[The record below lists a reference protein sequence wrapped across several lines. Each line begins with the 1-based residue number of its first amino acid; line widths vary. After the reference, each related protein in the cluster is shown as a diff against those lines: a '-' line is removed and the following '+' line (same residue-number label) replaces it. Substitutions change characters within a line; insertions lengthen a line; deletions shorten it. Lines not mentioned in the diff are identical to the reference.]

1 MKIFITEQQK
11 AELER
16 LHDSSRDGRVRDR
29 IKAILLASEG
39 WSSAMIAQA
48 LRLHQTTI
56 DHHISEFLN
65 KGKLKPENGGSDS
78 KLSAEQTAF
87 LISQLSDNL
96 FHHTRDVIAFVTRT
110 WNIIFSIPGMNKW
123 LHRNGFTY
131 KKPSGV
137 PHKLSEEKQRQ
148 FIEYYKELKTTVGDE
163 PILFIDGVH
172 PTQATKISYGW
183 IRKGQKKAVKTTGS
197 RTRLNIMGALNLK
210 ALTSPLICEYKTIN
224 EYNVS
229 LFLNEIRKV
238 YPDYNQKIHV
248 ILDGAGYHRS
258 QLVKDWAEVVNIRL
272 HYLPP
277 YSPNLNPIERM
288 WKLMNEHARNNRY
301 FSSTREFREAI
312 SVFFNQTLPDIAD
325 SLTSRI
331 NDHFQVLTPASRGL
345 LSIF

>member
-288 WKLMNEHARNNRY
+288 WKLMNEHAWNNRY

-331 NDHFQVLTPASRGL
+331 NDHFQVLTPAS
-345 LSIF
+345 

>member
-258 QLVKDWAEVVNIRL
+258 QIVKDWAEVVNIRL

-331 NDHFQVLTPASRGL
+331 NDHFQVLTPAS
-345 LSIF
+345 

>member
-331 NDHFQVLTPASRGL
+331 NDHFQVLTPA
-345 LSIF
+345 LSLIHI

>member
-312 SVFFNQTLPDIAD
+312 SVFFNQTLPNIAD

-331 NDHFQVLTPASRGL
+331 NDHFQMLTPAS
-345 LSIF
+345 

>member
-331 NDHFQVLTPASRGL
+331 NDHFQVLTPA
-345 LSIF
+345 

>member
-301 FSSTREFREAI
+301 FSSTREFREAM

-331 NDHFQVLTPASRGL
+331 NDHFQVLTPAS
-345 LSIF
+345 

>member
-258 QLVKDWAEVVNIRL
+258 QLVKDWAEVINIRL

-331 NDHFQVLTPASRGL
+331 NDHFQVLTPAS
-345 LSIF
+345 

>member
-1 MKIFITEQQK
+1 MLSNMKIFITEQQK

-229 LFLNEIRKV
+229 RFFNEIRKV

-331 NDHFQVLTPASRGL
+331 NDHFQVLTPAS
-345 LSIF
+345 

>member
-1 MKIFITEQQK
+1 MSNMKIFITEQQK

-331 NDHFQVLTPASRGL
+331 NDHFQVLTPAS
-345 LSIF
+345 

>member
-48 LRLHQTTI
+48 LRLHQTI
-56 DHHISEFLN
+56 VDHHISEFLN

-78 KLSAEQTAF
+78 KLSTEQTAF
-87 LISQLSDNL
+87 LITQLSDNL
-96 FHHTRDVIAFVTRT
+96 FHHARDVIAFVTRT
-110 WNIIFSIPGMNKW
+110 WN
-123 LHRNGFTY
+123 

-137 PHKLSEEKQRQ
+137 SHKFSEEKQRQ
-148 FIEYYKELKTTVGDE
+148 FIEYYEELKATAGDE
-163 PILFIDGVH
+163 PVLFIDGVH

-197 RTRLNIMGALNLK
+197 RTRLNIMGALSLK
-210 ALTSPLICEYKTIN
+210 APESPPICEYKTIN

-229 LFLNEIRKV
+229 RFFNEIPKV

-258 QLVKDWAEVVNIRL
+258 Q
-272 HYLPP
+272 
-277 YSPNLNPIERM
+277 
-288 WKLMNEHARNNRY
+288 
-301 FSSTREFREAI
+301 
-312 SVFFNQTLPDIAD
+312 
-325 SLTSRI
+325 
-331 NDHFQVLTPASRGL
+331 
-345 LSIF
+345 

>member
-331 NDHFQVLTPASRGL
+331 NDHFQVFTPAS
-345 LSIF
+345 

>member
-277 YSPNLNPIERM
+277 YSPNLNPIERI

-331 NDHFQVLTPASRGL
+331 NDHFQVLTPAS
-345 LSIF
+345 

>member
-312 SVFFNQTLPDIAD
+312 SVFFNQALPDIAD

-331 NDHFQVLTPASRGL
+331 NDHFQVLTPAS
-345 LSIF
+345 

>member
-210 ALTSPLICEYKTIN
+210 ALTSPLICEY
-224 EYNVS
+224 NVS

-331 NDHFQVLTPASRGL
+331 NDHFQVLTPAS
-345 LSIF
+345 

>member
-56 DHHISEFLN
+56 DHHISAFLN

-229 LFLNEIRKV
+229 RFFNEIRKV

-331 NDHFQVLTPASRGL
+331 NDHFQVLTPAS
-345 LSIF
+345 

>member
-1 MKIFITEQQK
+1 MLSNMKIFITEQQK

-331 NDHFQVLTPASRGL
+331 NDHFQVLTPA
-345 LSIF
+345 

>member
-1 MKIFITEQQK
+1 
-11 AELER
+11 
-16 LHDSSRDGRVRDR
+16 
-29 IKAILLASEG
+29 
-39 WSSAMIAQA
+39 
-48 LRLHQTTI
+48 
-56 DHHISEFLN
+56 
-65 KGKLKPENGGSDS
+65 
-78 KLSAEQTAF
+78 
-87 LISQLSDNL
+87 
-96 FHHTRDVIAFVTRT
+96 
-110 WNIIFSIPGMNKW
+110 MNKW

-137 PHKLSEEKQRQ
+137 PHKFSEEKQRQ

-272 HYLPP
+272 HYLP
-277 YSPNLNPIERM
+277 L
-288 WKLMNEHARNNRY
+288 
-301 FSSTREFREAI
+301 T
-312 SVFFNQTLPDIAD
+312 VQT
-325 SLTSRI
+325 
-331 NDHFQVLTPASRGL
+331 
-345 LSIF
+345 

>member
-123 LHRNGFTY
+123 LHRNGVTY

-137 PHKLSEEKQRQ
+137 PHKFSEEKQRQ

-229 LFLNEIRKV
+229 RFSMRYERF
-238 YPDYNQKIHV
+238 
-248 ILDGAGYHRS
+248 ILIITKNPRYSGWSR
-258 QLVKDWAEVVNIRL
+258 
-272 HYLPP
+272 LPP
-277 YSPNLNPIERM
+277 FTVSERLGGSGKYQAALPSPLQSKPESDRKNVEINERTCP
-288 WKLMNEHARNNRY
+288 E
-301 FSSTREFREAI
+301 
-312 SVFFNQTLPDIAD
+312 
-325 SLTSRI
+325 
-331 NDHFQVLTPASRGL
+331 
-345 LSIF
+345 

>member
-1 MKIFITEQQK
+1 MLSNMKIFITEQQK

-197 RTRLNIMGALNLK
+197 RTCLNIMGALNLK

-331 NDHFQVLTPASRGL
+331 NDHFQVLTPAS
-345 LSIF
+345 

>member
-1 MKIFITEQQK
+1 MNNMNVIIADDHPIVLFGIRKSLEQIEWVNVVGEFEDSTALINNLPKLDAHVLITDLSMPGDK
-11 AELER
+11 YG
-16 LHDSSRDGRVRDR
+16 DGITL
-29 IKAILLASEG
+29 IKYIKRHFPSLSIIVLTMNNNPAILSAVLDLDIEGIVLKQGAPTDLPKALAALQKGKKFTPESVSRLLEKISAGGYGDKRLSPKESEVLRLFAEG
-39 WSSAMIAQA
+39 FLVTEIAKKLNRSIKTISSQKKSAMMKLGVENDIA
-48 LRLHQTTI
+48 L
-56 DHHISEFLN
+56 
-65 KGKLKPENGGSDS
+65 
-78 KLSAEQTAF
+78 
-87 LISQLSDNL
+87 
-96 FHHTRDVIAFVTRT
+96 
-110 WNIIFSIPGMNKW
+110 
-123 LHRNGFTY
+123 
-131 KKPSGV
+131 
-137 PHKLSEEKQRQ
+137 
-148 FIEYYKELKTTVGDE
+148 
-163 PILFIDGVH
+163 
-172 PTQATKISYGW
+172 
-183 IRKGQKKAVKTTGS
+183 GS

-229 LFLNEIRKV
+229 RFFNEIRKV

-331 NDHFQVLTPASRGL
+331 NDHFQVLTPAS
-345 LSIF
+345 

>member
-148 FIEYYKELKTTVGDE
+148 FIEYYKELKTTVGDQ

-331 NDHFQVLTPASRGL
+331 NDHFQVLTPAS
-345 LSIF
+345 

>member
-1 MKIFITEQQK
+1 MLSNMKIFITEQQK

-258 QLVKDWAEVVNIRL
+258 QLVKDWVEVVNIRL

-331 NDHFQVLTPASRGL
+331 NDHFQVLTPAS
-345 LSIF
+345 

>member
-1 MKIFITEQQK
+1 MLSNMKIFITEQQK

-331 NDHFQVLTPASRGL
+331 NDHFQVLT
-345 LSIF
+345 

>member
-131 KKPSGV
+131 KKQSGV

-331 NDHFQVLTPASRGL
+331 NDHFQVLTPAS
-345 LSIF
+345 

>member
-87 LISQLSDNL
+87 LICQLSDNL

-137 PHKLSEEKQRQ
+137 SHKLSEEKQRQ

-210 ALTSPLICEYKTIN
+210 ALTSPLICEYKTSN

-229 LFLNEIRKV
+229 LFFNEIRKV

-331 NDHFQVLTPASRGL
+331 NDHFQVLTPAS
-345 LSIF
+345 